1 MNYPHTKP
9 GFASAR
15 WSELALTVALAAL
28 GVACT
33 DVSRFDTGK
42 DDAYCGTIV
51 DATFVRQGFSRQIQA
66 ELQIDTHALNTKPGT
81 LTTHRD
87 DEPCD
92 GNPLFSGVALQAPV
106 KLESD
111 PLSQLQFG
119 DDRELNFM
127 SWVAP
132 ACGATFLAVV
142 SLMQDNSVELRLL
155 RSPTQPSDPETGA
168 LGVFTLERNKRGCG
182 ND

>member
-1 MNYPHTKP
+1 MNR
-9 GFASAR
+9 G
-15 WSELALTVALAAL
+15 ALVVAAIAVL

-33 DVSRFDTGK
+33 DVSRFDTDE

-66 ELQIDTHALNTKPGT
+66 ELQIDTRALNTEPGK

-87 DEPCD
+87 DEPCE
-92 GNPLFSGVALQAPV
+92 GKPLFSSVPLQAPV

-127 SWVAP
+127 SWVTP
-132 ACGATFLAVV
+132 ACGETFLAVV

-155 RSPTQPSDPETGA
+155 RSPTKTAEPDTGA
-168 LGVFTLERNKRGCG
+168 LGVFTLARNKRGCG

>member
-1 MNYPHTKP
+1 MN
-9 GFASAR
+9 GS
-15 WSELALTVALAAL
+15 TVAIAAVTVL

-66 ELQIDTHALNTKPGT
+66 ELQIDTRTLNTEPGK

-87 DEPCD
+87 DEPCE
-92 GNPLFSGVALQAPV
+92 GEPLFSNVPLQAPV

-132 ACGATFLAVV
+132 TCGETFLAVV

-155 RSPTQPSDPETGA
+155 RSPANAADPDTGV